1 MRRERRWPI
10 PFLDLSNTLFFFF
23 VALFALTLLVISDD
37 TEAKKVDTTSRFLI
51 TLTWADGSD
60 SDIDLSLK
68 TPTGEVIWFR
78 TRQAAFASLDHDNL
92 GRGNNVVIDNAGN
105 VVTAA
110 QRDEVIYLRET
121 VAGVYVVNVHAY
133 TMIVPEDVTLT
144 LVAVD
149 PQWRRVVTRKLSLAE
164 RHQEETA
171 FRFTID
177 LSGAITGTDYIPE
190 LFIND
195 LLAGKPVQ

>member
-37 TEAKKVDTTSRFLI
+37 SEAKKIDTTSRFLVS
-51 TLTWADGSD
+51 LKWADGSD

-68 TPTGEVIWFR
+68 TPAGEVVWFR
-78 TRQAAFASLDHDNL
+78 TRQATFASLDQDNL
-92 GRGNNVVIDNAGN
+92 GRGNRVVIDNDGN
-105 VVTAA
+105 VVAA
-110 QRDEVIYLRET
+110 PQRDEVIYLRQT
-121 VAGVYVVNVHAY
+121 IGGVYVVNVHAY
-133 TMIVPEDVTLT
+133 SLAALEKVTVT
-144 LVAVD
+144 LVAID
-149 PQWRRVVTRKLSLAE
+149 PQWRQVVTRQLTLVE

-177 LSGAITGTDYIPE
+177 AAGTITSTDYLSE

-195 LLAGKPVQ
+195 LLAGKPIQ